1 LNSLETVTV
10 ETGPNPTFSIIWMH
24 GLGADGHDF
33 EPLVP
38 ELLDDGMPTMRFVF
52 PHAPVRPVTINN
64 GYKMRAWY
72 DIIGIDRR
80 SAEDFAGMTAST
92 ESIGELIKAE
102 NQRGVPTSRI
112 VIAGFSQGGAMA
124 LHIGTRHPEKL
135 AGVIALSC
143 YLPRSSELATARAE
157 ANQATPIFMAH
168 GTQDP
173 VVPYPLGEES
183 QRLLASAGYSVEW
196 HSYPMPHSLCE
207 PEVADLR
214 AWLKRVGA
222 AGKLSAP
229 AR

>member
-1 LNSLETVTV
+1 LVLKSLETVTV

-38 ELLDDGMPTMRFVF
+38 ELLDDGMPTLRFIF

-64 GYKMRAWY
+64 GYQMRAWY
-72 DIIGIDRR
+72 DIIGIDKR
-80 SAEDFAGMTAST
+80 STEDFAGIKSSADAV
-92 ESIGELIKAE
+92 GDLIKTE
-102 NQRGVPTSRI
+102 NKRGVPTERI
-112 VIAGFSQGGAMA
+112 AIAGFSQGGAMA
-124 LHIGTRHPEKL
+124 LHIATRHPEKF

-143 YLPRSSELATARAE
+143 YLPLARELATARHD

-173 VVPYPLGEES
+173 VVPYPLGDDS
-183 QRLLASAGYSVEW
+183 RNILAAAGYPVEW
-196 HSYPMPHSLCE
+196 HAYPMPHSLCE

-214 AWLKRVGA
+214 SWLARVC
-222 AGKLSAP
+222 AG
-229 AR
+229 

>member
-1 LNSLETVTV
+1 LKSLETVTV

-38 ELLDDGMPTMRFVF
+38 ELLDDGMPSLRFIF

-64 GYKMRAWY
+64 GYQMRAWY

-80 SAEDFAGMTAST
+80 SAEDFAGIAASAQAVT
-92 ESIGELIKAE
+92 GLIKVE
-102 NQRGVPTSRI
+102 NESGVPTERI
-112 VIAGFSQGGAMA
+112 AIAGFSQGGAMA
-124 LHIGTRHPEKL
+124 LHIATRYPEKL
-135 AGVIALSC
+135 ACVIALSC
-143 YLPRSSELATARAE
+143 YLPQSRELTTARSP
-157 ANQATPIFMAH
+157 ANQTTPIFMAH

-183 QRLLASAGYSVEW
+183 RQLLQAAGYPVEW

-214 AWLKRVGA
+214 AFLARGLQFA
-222 AGKLSAP
+222 AT
-229 AR
+229 